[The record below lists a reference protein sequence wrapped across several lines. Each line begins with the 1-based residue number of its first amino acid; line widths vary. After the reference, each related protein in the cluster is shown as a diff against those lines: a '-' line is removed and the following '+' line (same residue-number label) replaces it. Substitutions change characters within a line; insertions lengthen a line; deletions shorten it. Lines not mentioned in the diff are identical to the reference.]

1 MFLCVLSIFVGYGDR
16 IVNLTMGWFA
26 IKLYQAEVTK
36 MSRTKR
42 SSVGRDKG
50 QGSEEG
56 RVAFAVG
63 DHQVPV
69 ACLALE
75 RYKNA

>member
-1 MFLCVLSIFVGYGDR
+1 MENPIEIGHLSREDKLRV
-16 IVNLTMGWFA
+16 MEA
-26 IKLYQAEVTK
+26 IWETYQRRMKK
-36 MSRTKR
+36 MSRAKR
-42 SSVGRDKG
+42 RSVGRDKG

-56 RVAFAVG
+56 RVDFAVG

-75 RYKNA
+75 R